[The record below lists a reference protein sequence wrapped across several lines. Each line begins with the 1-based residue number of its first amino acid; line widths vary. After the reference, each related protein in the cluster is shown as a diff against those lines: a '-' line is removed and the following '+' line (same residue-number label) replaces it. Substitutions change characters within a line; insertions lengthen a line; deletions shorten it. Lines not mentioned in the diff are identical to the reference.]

1 MSKKEYK
8 YIDTESKEL
17 FDINVKAR
25 ALTKEYSQTNYD
37 NFEKRMLF

>member
-1 MSKKEYK
+1 MGRKEYR

-17 FDINVKAR
+17 FDINVKAG

-37 NFEKRMLF
+37 NLEKK

>member
-25 ALTKEYSQTNYD
+25 ALTKEYSQRIIRLN
-37 NFEKRMLF
+37 R